1 MEIIA
6 TTKVTNRDGIKAIK
20 NGQKFNK
27 FSDIPTPKK
36 PSWLKV
42 KAEFNP
48 NFHKVKEQVQ
58 SKQLYTVCEEAHCP
72 NISECWSAG
81 TATFMLMGSVCTRA
95 CKFCSV
101 DTGNPNGWLD
111 KDEPINTAKAV
122 EIMKLKYVVLTSVN
136 RDDLLDGGAQHF
148 ADTVKLIKELNPN
161 TAVEALTP
169 DFKGLSSSIDT
180 LVNCGLEVFAQNIE
194 TVERLTHQVRDIRA
208 GYKQTLDVLAES
220 KRINPRV
227 LTKTSIILGL
237 GETDI
242 EIENTMDDLI
252 KNKVDILTIGQ
263 YLRPTRN
270 HHPIERWVTPEETLN
285 DFKKF
290 LTLVKN
296 EFGTI
301 KVYMI
306 GIKPSVDRLYL
317 DEEERV
323 FNNSISFLAKEDPYL
338 EYINVW
344 DLMLNEDGTRMP
356 DLYVEDGL
364 HMNPKGYEIWTQLV
378 RESLNK
384 DFNL

>member
-6 TTKVTNRDGIKAIK
+6 TSKITNRDGIKAVR

-27 FSDIPTPKK
+27 FAHIPSPKK

-42 KAEFNP
+42 KAEFSP

-58 SKQLYTVCEEAHCP
+58 SKQLNTVCEEAHCP

-111 KDEPINTAKAV
+111 KDEPLNTAKAV
-122 EIMKLKYVVLTSVN
+122 QVMKLKYVVLTSVN
-136 RDDLLDGGAQHF
+136 RDDLPDGGAQHF
-148 ADTVKLIKELNPN
+148 ANTVKLIKDLNPN

-208 GYKQTLDVLAES
+208 GYQQTLDVLAES
-220 KRINPRV
+220 KRINPKV

-237 GETDI
+237 GETDL
-242 EIENTMDDLI
+242 EIERTLNDLAQ
-252 KNKVDILTIGQ
+252 NKVDIVTIGQ

-270 HHPIERWVTPEETLN
+270 HHPIERWVTPEEFERYRQLGLN
-285 DFKKF
+285 KGF
-290 LTLVKN
+290 LEVVS
-296 EFGTI
+296 GPM
-301 KVYMI
+301 VRSSY
-306 GIKPSVDRLYL
+306 RA
-317 DEEERV
+317 ERV
-323 FNNSISFLAKEDPYL
+323 LHID
-338 EYINVW
+338 NV
-344 DLMLNEDGTRMP
+344 
-356 DLYVEDGL
+356 GL
-364 HMNPKGYEIWTQLV
+364 
-378 RESLNK
+378 
-384 DFNL
+384 